1 MKPSSLLAPLLSAA
15 VLACASLALAGTTV
29 PPPPADPAPAAGPF
43 YSGIK
48 AGAFW
53 LQDESYGFGAYDL
66 DVDFDTG
73 WGITVVPFGYQV
85 ADGFSISL
93 NTGFYQAGVDGV
105 ELHGGG
111 LDIHADISG
120 DVSFV
125 PIMANAVA
133 TIPLSGDLGA
143 YIGAGAGIVYTSL
156 DIGRVGGQRVDL
168 ADDSWDFGYQ
178 AFAGLSYKTCPA
190 SDLRV
195 GYRFF
200 QVSADRHDHRG
211 HMVEAGISF
220 RW

>member
-1 MKPSSLLAPLLSAA
+1 M
-15 VLACASLALAGTTV
+15 V
-29 PPPPADPAPAAGPF
+29 GPCLRQLHLRVQNLQLYA

-53 LQDESYGFGAYDL
+53 LQDESYGFGPYDL
-66 DVDFDTG
+66 DVQFDTG
-73 WGITVVPFGYQV
+73 WGVTFVPIGYQV
-85 ADGFSISL
+85 ADGFSLSL

-105 ELHGGG
+105 SLRGPGAN
-111 LDIHADISG
+111 IHADISG

-133 TIPLSGDLGA
+133 TIPLTGDLGA

-168 ADDSWDFGYQ
+168 AEDSWDFGFQ
-178 AFAGLSYKTCPA
+178 AFAGLSYKLCAA

-195 GYRFF
+195 GYRYF
-200 QVSADRHDHRG
+200 QVSADQDDHCG
-211 HMVEAGISF
+211 HMVEAGLSI